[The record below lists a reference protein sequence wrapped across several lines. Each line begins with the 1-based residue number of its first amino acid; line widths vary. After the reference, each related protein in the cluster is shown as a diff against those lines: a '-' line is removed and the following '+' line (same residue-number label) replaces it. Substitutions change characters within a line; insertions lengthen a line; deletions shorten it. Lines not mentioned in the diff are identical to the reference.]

1 MCRLTN
7 RRKCKIICKGLQKF
21 LSTHEIGGYS
31 MNNKNSPTNVT
42 IQQVAEKAGVSTA
55 SVSRVLNDSSLVTSE
70 LKTRVLQ
77 AIEELGYYPNRAA
90 RHLRAG
96 VVRKVGVLFADIS
109 NPFFTSVL
117 AGIESALQQA
127 EYVLVLG
134 NSNEDARIE
143 QLHLN
148 AFLEEGVA
156 GIIFAATTTEKERY
170 QFVLQAGVP
179 MLSIDRTVEGLK
191 IDTIT
196 INNVDAAYH
205 ATNHLIDLGH
215 KHIAFISG
223 PENRTTARYRQ
234 IGYLQAMKDAGN
246 LAPRIEIGNFRQ
258 EGGYQAMRALIRSD
272 HKPSAVLVANGLM
285 ALGALQSI
293 HEHNLAIPNEIAIV
307 GFDDMPWVTS
317 LQPPLT
323 VIAQPTF
330 EMGRIAARL
339 LLDRI
344 RTPENPIQRINLET
358 QLIIRKSCGYPLG
371 ENSSIIVD
379 TPLRSNLTL

>member
-1 MCRLTN
+1 LN
-7 RRKCKIICKGLQKF
+7 NY
-21 LSTHEIGGYS
+21 GGYFMANQS
-31 MNNKNSPTNVT
+31 SPTNVT

-55 SVSRVLNDSSLVTSE
+55 SVSRVLNNSSQVTDE
-70 LKTRVLQ
+70 LKARVLR
-77 AIEELGYYPNRAA
+77 AIDELGYYPNRAA

-127 EYVLVLG
+127 DYVLVLG
-134 NSNEDARIE
+134 NSNEDPRIE

-156 GIIFAATTTEKERY
+156 GIIFAATTPVKERY

-191 IDTIT
+191 IDAIT
-196 INNVDAAYH
+196 INNVDAAYQ
-205 ATNHLIDLGH
+205 ATNHLINLGH
-215 KHIAFISG
+215 RDVAFISG

-234 IGYLQAMKDAGN
+234 MGYLQAMKDAGN
-246 LAPRIEIGNFRQ
+246 LPPRIEIGNFRQ
-258 EGGYQAMRALIRSD
+258 DGGYEAMQTLLISA
-272 HKPSAVLVANGLM
+272 KQPSAVLVANGLM
-285 ALGALQSI
+285 TLGAMQGI
-293 HEHNLAIPNEIAIV
+293 HEHNISIPGGIAIV

-344 RTPENPIQRINLET
+344 RTPDNPIQRINLET
-358 QLIIRKSCGYPLG
+358 QLIIRKSCGYPLEG
-371 ENSSIIVD
+371 NTSITVD
-379 TPLRSNLTL
+379 TPLRSNLSV